1 MRRLVFFALII
12 LAILSVTVP
21 QLMAQ
26 QDASS
31 DAPQVTNSALQ
42 WVDSEPLTGAELGLD
57 APIQLFFDRPLDC
70 STVADAFSI
79 TPSVQGAINCD
90 GTSLTFTPS
99 SDFERASTYVVM
111 FNTELRGI
119 DGAQLFEPLTAIFNT
134 VGFIQITETF
144 PSPDTFDIQLD
155 TSITVIFN
163 RPIVPLT
170 LFDEQD
176 ALINPLQITPAIEG
190 IGEWIN
196 TSIYVFEPSETL
208 QAATDYTITI
218 PQDLTAQDGS
228 VLPEDYSFSFTTQ
241 PPTVLDFSPGDNQ
254 SDIPLDRIIQV
265 RFNMEMNQE
274 SVEEKFTLRSFD
286 YDSGDAT
293 EVEGTF
299 EWAEDGAGFRFIPD
313 EALLI
318 NTLFEY
324 TLEADIRG
332 INGGDYGLESDL
344 VSDFTTVPYPAIVRT
359 NPQDE
364 GLTRPF
370 GGFVIYFSSPMEQEQ
385 FEDFITIEPEPEF
398 EPRYYWRSWSNS
410 VEVAFQPYA
419 SATYEVT
426 VAPGLEDE
434 YGNTIDEEFSFT
446 YSTEGF
452 RPEVNL
458 RVPGG
463 VGFYNAD
470 RDPTSVFVTYR
481 NVENFGVSLYDV
493 DLDFFGEYMV
503 DNGYFYRIDR
513 SEIADDTD
521 LIASWTIDGSEIP
534 ENALRFDLLEFDESI
549 GRLNCPTGLP
559 TRLFNGTTAIV
570 VADPDPVRA
579 RSAPVDGEIVDL
591 LYLDY
596 ALPIVGDPVCGSDG
610 LLWYP
615 VELRDGTGVWVA
627 ESVGEEYL
635 IAPIDGTQTTSVEVG
650 QDGAGLDPGIY
661 FLDLDERGASGYN
674 TSHVMIVANASL
686 VVKHTVDSMMI
697 WATDVQTGLPIPN
710 APITIYGDGSSFTPI
725 AEGITDQDGILML
738 AVPEL
743 NTNYDRR
750 IAVMETDTHFG
761 MGFTEWSDGIQ
772 PYQFGQSYNYY
783 PDEYRIY
790 LYSDRPVYRPG
801 QPVYLRGVVREQ
813 DDIAFTT
820 PSADTIFM
828 TVANGFGET
837 IFEDDVDINEYGS
850 FSLQLDLSE
859 DTRLGFYSAI
869 AQMPNERDSYYSPSG
884 RARFNVAEY
893 RLPEFLVDVTA
904 NTPEVVQGDTISVT
918 VDSTYFFGG
927 SVSDAVVEYS
937 VIAQNYSFRYEG
949 VGRYDFIDYNYDAG
963 PSAFFA
969 SSDNGTIAS
978 GADVTNLQGEF
989 TIEIPA
995 ELGDA
1000 SQSQTY
1006 IIEATVRDE
1015 SGQSVSGRGEVIVHQ
1030 GQVYVGARADSYV
1043 TRAGEESTINIV
1055 TVDWDS
1061 NAVANQ
1067 SVSVEV
1073 VDREWSSVQE
1083 RDETGRTVWTWELEE
1098 IPVAEGEVRTDA
1110 NGNTQFTFT
1119 PEQGGSYK
1127 IYATTTDELGN
1138 EVRSSTYVWVS
1149 SSRYVS
1155 WRQQN
1160 SNRIDLIAN
1169 SEDYN
1174 VGDTAEILITSPFQG
1189 TAQALIT
1196 VERGDVL
1203 YYERVI
1209 MESNSYLYE
1218 LPITENF
1225 APNVYVSVMIVK
1237 GVDETNPVAGF
1248 RMGYVQFSVDP
1259 ERHELQI
1266 DIRSNTDR
1274 SSPQETVT
1282 YTVQTSDWAG
1292 NPVSAEV
1299 GVAVTDLASLSLAP
1313 DSSRPIFN
1321 YFFSDQSLAV
1331 RTTSPLTI
1339 NTDQITQ
1346 EVLDT
1351 IKGGGGG
1358 IVADGLIEIRGEF
1371 IDTPYWNPSIITDEN
1386 GVATFDVRLPD
1397 NLTTWRLDA
1406 RALTLA
1412 EDGNLLVGQ
1421 NTFDL
1426 ISTKPLLIRPVT
1438 PRFFIVGDEVV
1449 ISAIVN
1455 NNTSVAQDVVVT
1467 MNHEG
1472 VTLDDSQG
1480 AQIVT
1485 IDPDG
1490 RARVTWRVIVDDVDV
1505 ARFSFT
1511 ADSGNFT
1518 DGAISGVSLDE
1529 DGTIP
1534 IYRYAP
1540 PEVGNT
1546 VGTAG
1551 VLETAESRV
1560 ETIYLPERFEVSE
1573 GVLTVQ
1579 VDQSL
1584 AASTLDGLDYLSV
1597 YGHESTHTTVSR
1609 FLPNLLSY
1617 RALDSFDLVNDELED
1632 RLFRN
1637 TNFALQKLSAEQ
1649 HSDGGWGW
1657 RVNSRSNP
1665 STTAYVLL
1673 GLAQAHEQGFPV
1685 TEQRIIRAQEYLQAN
1700 FIRIDANVSTWEAN
1714 RQAFILYALARS
1726 GAPDIGR
1733 AEVLY
1738 RNRDDLSLYAKAL
1751 LAETFWYIDI
1761 TDTSRADVLIN
1772 ELLNEAIT
1780 SAAGVHWE
1788 ESYSDYWNWNTDTRT
1803 TALILNMLTK
1813 LRPMSDLIPNVV
1825 RYLMIQ
1831 RQADHW
1837 ETTQETAWA
1846 IMALTNWMVTSGE
1859 LNPDYAYDISLN
1871 GETRVSGQA
1880 NDTTVRDT
1888 NVLFVDVADLVQGEA
1903 NRLVFTRTGSNEGS
1917 MYYSVYLTAQLNIP
1931 DLEPIS
1937 NGVTVTR
1944 SYSLQQD
1951 PDGAPITE
1959 ANVGDIIEVRLNVIV
1974 PNEMHYV
1981 QIYDPLPAGAEGIDP
1996 NLTTNAQI
2004 GTRPSIN
2011 RTNPLRY
2018 GWGWWWFSTT
2028 EFRDEAVVLYAD
2040 YLPAGT
2046 YEYVYTMRAGVE
2058 GTYNVIP
2065 PSVQEVYFPDVYG
2078 RGEGMSF
2085 TINPSE

>member
-12 LAILSVTVP
+12 LVILSVTIP

-26 QDASS
+26 QDTSS
-31 DAPQVTNSALQ
+31 DAPQVTNSILQ
-42 WVDSEPLTGAELGLD
+42 WVDSEPLTGAELNLD

-70 STVADAFSI
+70 STVEDAFSI
-79 TPSVQGAINCD
+79 TPSVQGAVNCD
-90 GTSLTFTPS
+90 GTSLTFNPS
-99 SDFERASTYVVM
+99 SNFDRASTYVVM
-111 FNTELRGI
+111 LDTDLRGI
-119 DGAQLFEPLTAIFNT
+119 DGAQLFEPLVITFNT
-134 VGFIQITETF
+134 VGFIQVTETF
-144 PSPDTFDIQLD
+144 PSPGTFDIQLD

-190 IGEWIN
+190 EGEWIN
-196 TSIYVFEPSETL
+196 TAIYVFEPSETL
-208 QAATDYTITI
+208 QAATEYVITV

-241 PPTVLDFSPGDNQ
+241 PPTVLDFSPGNNE
-254 SDIPLDRIIQV
+254 SDIGLDRTIQV
-265 RFNMEMNQE
+265 RFNMEMDQQ
-274 SVEEKFTLRSFD
+274 SVEDNFTLRQFD
-286 YDSGDAT
+286 YDSGDAI

-299 EWAEDGAGFRFIPD
+299 EWAEDGAGFRFIPN
-313 EALLI
+313 EQLLI

-324 TLEADIRG
+324 TLEDDVRG
-332 INGGDYGLESDL
+332 INGGSFGLEADL
-344 VSDFTTVPYPAIVRT
+344 ISNFTTVPYPAIIRT
-359 NPQDE
+359 SPED
-364 GLTRPF
+364 GGITRPY

-410 VEVAFQPYA
+410 IEVAFQPYA
-419 SATYEVT
+419 SATYDVT

-434 YGNTIDEEFSFT
+434 YGNTIDEEFTFS

-481 NVENFGVSLYDV
+481 NVDEFGVSLYDV
-493 DLDFFGEYMV
+493 DLDTFGEYMI
-503 DNGYFYRIDR
+503 DNGYYYRVERDQVTNDE
-513 SEIADDTD
+513 S
-521 LIASWTIDGSEIP
+521 LIASWTIDGTDIP
-534 ENALRFDLLEFDESI
+534 ENALRFDLLEFNEGF
-549 GRLNCPTGLP
+549 GRINCPAGLP

-591 LYLDY
+591 LYVDY
-596 ALPIVGDPVCGSDG
+596 ALPIIGDPVCGADG
-610 LLWYP
+610 LFWYP
-615 VELRDGTGVWVA
+615 VQLRDETAVWVA
-627 ESVGEEYL
+627 ESVDEEYL
-635 IAPIDGTQTTSVEVG
+635 IAPIGGTQTTTVEVG
-650 QDGAGLDPGIY
+650 QDEAGLDPGIY
-661 FLDLDERGASGYN
+661 FLDIDERGASGYN

-686 VVKHTVDSMMI
+686 VVKHTLDSMMV
-697 WATDVQTGLPIPN
+697 WATDVQTGLPIAN
-710 APITIYGDGSSFTPI
+710 APITIYGDGQSFTPI
-725 AEGITDQDGILML
+725 AEGITDEDGILML
-738 AVPEL
+738 DVPES
-743 NTNYDRR
+743 NSDSQRR
-750 IAVMETDTHFG
+750 IAMIDTDTHFG
-761 MGFTEWSDGIQ
+761 MGFTDWADGIQ
-772 PYQFGQSYNYY
+772 PYQFGQSFNFY

-813 DDIAFTT
+813 DDIAFTP

-828 TVANGFGET
+828 TVANGFGEA
-837 IFEDDVDINEYGS
+837 IFEGDVDINEYGT
-850 FSLQLDLSE
+850 FSLQLDLAE
-859 DTRLGFYSAI
+859 NTTLGFYSAI
-869 AQMPNERDSYYSPSG
+869 AEMPNDRNMYYSPSG

-927 SVSDAVVEYS
+927 SVSDATVEYS
-937 VIAQNYSFRYEG
+937 VIAENFSFRYEG
-949 VGRYDFIDYNYDAG
+949 SGRYDFVDYNYDAG
-963 PSAFFA
+963 PSAFYA

-978 GADVTNLQGEF
+978 GSDVTNLQGEF
-989 TIEIPA
+989 TIEVPA

-1015 SGQSVSGRGEVIVHQ
+1015 TGQSVSGRGEVIVHQ

-1061 NAVANQ
+1061 DAVANQ
-1067 SVSVEV
+1067 TVEVEV

-1098 IPVAEGEVRTDA
+1098 IPVADGEVQTDA
-1110 NGNTQFTFT
+1110 NGNAQFTFI

-1127 IYATTTDELGN
+1127 IYVTAVDQLGN

-1169 SEDYN
+1169 SEDYS

-1203 YYERVI
+1203 YFERVT

-1248 RMGYVQFSVDP
+1248 RMGYVQFNVDP

-1266 DIRSNTDR
+1266 EITSNTDR
-1274 SSPQETVT
+1274 SSPQEIVT

-1321 YFFSDQSLAV
+1321 YFYSDQSLAV
-1331 RTTSPLTI
+1331 RTATPLTI

-1351 IKGGGGG
+1351 VKGGGGG
-1358 IVADGLIEIRGEF
+1358 AVADGLIEIRGEF
-1371 IDTPYWNPSIITDEN
+1371 IDTPYWNPNIVTDEN
-1386 GVATFDVRLPD
+1386 GIATFDVRLPD

-1406 RALTLA
+1406 RAHTLSL
-1412 EDGNLLVGQ
+1412 DGNLLVGQ
-1421 NTFDL
+1421 DTFDL
-1426 ISTKPLLIRPVT
+1426 LSTKPLLIRPVT
-1438 PRFFIVGDEVV
+1438 PRFMIVGDEVV
-1449 ISAIVN
+1449 LSAVVN
-1455 NNTSVAQDVVVT
+1455 NNTSVAQEVVVT
-1467 MNHEG
+1467 LNHEG
-1472 VTLDDSQG
+1472 VTLIEGQR

-1485 IDPDG
+1485 IDPEG
-1490 RARVTWRVIVDDVDV
+1490 RARVTWRVIVDDTDL

-1518 DGAISGVSLDE
+1518 DGAISAVSLDD

-1540 PEVGNT
+1540 PEVGDT

-1560 ETIYLPERFEVSE
+1560 ETIYLPERFEVTE

-1584 AASTLDGLDYLSV
+1584 AATTLDSLEYLSN
-1597 YGHESTHTTVSR
+1597 YGYVSTHTTVSR
-1609 FLPNLLSY
+1609 FLPNLLTY
-1617 RALDSFDLVNDELED
+1617 RALDTFDLVNSELED
-1632 RLFRN
+1632 ELFRN
-1637 TNFALQKLSAEQ
+1637 VNFAIQKLSSEQ

-1657 RVNSRSNP
+1657 HVNSNSNP

-1673 GLAQAHEQGFPV
+1673 GLSQAREQGFPV
-1685 TEQRIIRAQEYLQAN
+1685 TEHRIIRAQDYLKAN
-1700 FIRIDANVSTWEAN
+1700 LITIDANVSTWRAN
-1714 RQAFILYALARS
+1714 QQAFALYALART
-1726 GAPDIGR
+1726 GTPDIAR

-1761 TDTSRADVLIN
+1761 TDTSRSDVLLN
-1772 ELLNEAIT
+1772 ELLNSAIT
-1780 SAAGVHWE
+1780 SAAGVHWQ
-1788 ESYSDYWNWNTDTRT
+1788 ESYYDYWNWNTDTRT
-1803 TALILNMLTK
+1803 TALVLNALTK
-1813 LRPMSDLIPNVV
+1813 LRPNSDIIPNVV

-1837 ETTQETAWA
+1837 ETTQETAWS
-1846 IMALTNWMVTSGE
+1846 IMALTNWMVVSGE

-1871 GETRVSGQA
+1871 GETRLSGQA
-1880 NDTTVRDT
+1880 TDATVRDS
-1888 NVLFVDVADLVQGEA
+1888 NVLFVDVAELLQGEA
-1903 NRLVFTRTGSNEGS
+1903 NRLVFTRTGSNEGNL
-1917 MYYSVYLTAQLNIP
+1917 YYTAYLRAQLSIP

-2040 YLPAGT
+2040 YLPSGT

-2078 RGEGMSF
+2078 RGEGLSF